1 MAYIGPPR
9 AQLVVQ
15 QGGVATAQPQ
25 GPTTQVLGLEQ
36 QTQQRLNC
44 TSLHRLHCE
53 LREQITGQRTKLFRV
68 G

>member
-25 GPTTQVLGLEQ
+25 GPTTLVLSLEQ
-36 QTQQRLNC
+36 ETQQRLNC
-44 TSLHRLHCE
+44 ASPHCLDCE
-53 LREQITGQRTKLFRV
+53 LREQIRGQRTKFFRV